1 MTQSSEYPDL
11 RWMPPKSWTNANRS
25 SVQVVVIHA
34 TDGSEGATSA
44 EDGASYDQ
52 RRTDGTSTHYFHDA
66 DSTIQC
72 VLTADISHAAKANGN
87 RIGIQHE
94 LCGRADQGAAGWADA
109 ASQGTIR
116 QAARQVARDCAKW
129 GIPVRRLTPA
139 QVAAGAKGICGHVDI
154 TAAFPQDHGDHTDP
168 GPTFPWT
175 SFLALVQDF
184 LNGGNMAIDDV
195 DLGKIWG
202 YPVGKSGL
210 TAVQTLQNTY
220 GNSGNIAAIAAAV
233 AALQTTVAAVLANVV
248 ADDNDKAAILG
259 DARAKHAELLAA
271 VGQVDDELLA
281 KLQNPATPDAQV
293 AAALVSLL
301 GARKNAVVALM
312 QA

>member
-1 MTQSSEYPDL
+1 MTQSSEYQDL

-72 VLTADISHAAKANGN
+72 VLTADLAHAARTNGN

-94 LCGRADQGAAGWADA
+94 LCGRADQGAAGWADP

-154 TAAFPQDHGDHTDP
+154 TAAFPQDKGDHTDP

-184 LNGGNMAIDDV
+184 MDGGDMALTDSDID
-195 DLGKIWG
+195 KIWG
-202 YPVGKSGL
+202 AQPWNSKYS
-210 TAVQTLQNTY
+210 AASALQGAY
-220 GNSGNIAAIAAAV
+220 GNSGGIAAV
-233 AALQTTVAAVLANVV
+233 AAALAAVNATVAGILANVQ
-248 ADDNDKAAILG
+248 ADDGEKAAILA
-259 DARAKHAELLAA
+259 DAAAKHAELLAA
-271 VGQVDDELLA
+271 VSQVDDQLLA

-301 GARKNAVVALM
+301 GSRKNAVVALM